1 MALEFPNLSRSFD
14 EARNAIRFSGYDG
27 MTQVPFLIEAGALPR
42 SGKTALSEEE
52 CLTAFDAA
60 RGSIHNVA
68 RKNLFMRKA
77 PVLHPDRRRFLID
90 HRSSQAAISGSGY
103 RTQAARA

>member
-68 RKNLFMRKA
+68 RKTYSCG
-77 PVLHPDRRRFLID
+77 RRPFYTLTVAD
-90 HRSSQAAISGSGY
+90 F
-103 RTQAARA
+103 

>member
-27 MTQVPFLIEAGALPR
+27 MTQVPFLIEAAALAR
-42 SGKTALSEEE
+42 SGKSALSEEE

-60 RGSIHNVA
+60 RGSIQNVA
-68 RKNLFMRKA
+68 RKTYSRG
-77 PVLHPDRRRFLID
+77 RRPLYTLTVADF
-90 HRSSQAAISGSGY
+90 
-103 RTQAARA
+103 